1 MDILKVYIVEDEKEV
16 REGLRYL
23 LNLYNEIK
31 VARTFSCA
39 EDLLSDIESG
49 RSADIVLMD
58 IGLPGID
65 GIRATE
71 RIKKL
76 NSSMKVIMLTVFEE
90 PDKIFRAIRAGASG
104 YVLKNTK
111 PAQLVEQLKTLSQGG
126 APISPE
132 AAGKL
137 FSEIQKDNQ
146 TAVSSIGI
154 NSENGTDADNDY
166 KLTDREYEVLE
177 AIAAGY
183 NYRETAERLNISSAT
198 VKKHILH
205 IYRKLDVSSRV
216 EFMKKVIGEN
226 LIHP

>member
-111 PAQLVEQLKTLSQGG
+111 PAQLVEQLKTLNNGG

-146 TAVSSIGI
+146 TAVSCIGS

>member
-1 MDILKVYIVEDEKEV
+1 MDKLKVYIVEDEKEV

-23 LNLYNEIK
+23 LNLYSEIK

-39 EDLLSDIESG
+39 EELIRDLESG

-58 IGLPGID
+58 IGLPGMD
-65 GIRATE
+65 GIKATE
-71 RIKKL
+71 KICKINSRI
-76 NSSMKVIMLTVFEE
+76 KVIMLTVFEE
-90 PDKIFRAIRAGASG
+90 PDKIFRAIKAGAAG

-111 PAQLVEQLKTLSQGG
+111 PAQLVEQLKTLNRGG

-137 FSEIQKDNQ
+137 FSEIQKEKSGGGSLNPFADQ
-146 TAVSSIGI
+146 EEA
-154 NSENGTDADNDY
+154 SENDY
-166 KLTDREYEVLE
+166 NLTEREFDVLKS
-177 AIAAGY
+177 IAEGY
-183 NYRETAERLNISSAT
+183 NYRETAEQLNISSAT

-205 IYRKLDVSSRV
+205 IYRKLNVSSRV

-226 LIHP
+226 LIQP

>member
-1 MDILKVYIVEDEKEV
+1 MDKLKVYIVEDEKEV
-16 REGLRYL
+16 REGLKYL
-23 LNLYNEIK
+23 LNLYSEIK

-39 EDLLSDIESG
+39 EDLLADIESG

-65 GIRATE
+65 GIKATE
-71 RIKKL
+71 KIRKINSRI
-76 NSSMKVIMLTVFEE
+76 KVIMLTVFEE
-90 PDKIFRAIRAGASG
+90 PDKIFRAIKAGAAG

-111 PAQLVEQLKTLSQGG
+111 PAQLVEQLKCLNSGG

-137 FSEIQKDNQ
+137 FSEIQKEGSKEPAAW
-146 TAVSSIGI
+146 TAGESSDH
-154 NSENGTDADNDY
+154 SDNDY
-166 KLTDREYEVLE
+166 KLTEREFDVLR
-177 AIAAGY
+177 AIAEGY
-183 NYRETAERLNISSAT
+183 NYRETAVRLNISSGT

-216 EFMKKVIGEN
+216 EFMKKVINEK
-226 LIHP
+226 LV

>member
-1 MDILKVYIVEDEKEV
+1 MEILKVYIVEDEKEV

-31 VARTFSCA
+31 VVRTFSCA
-39 EDLLSDIESG
+39 EDLIRELESG

-58 IGLPGID
+58 IGLPGMD
-65 GIRATE
+65 GIKATE
-71 RIKKL
+71 KICSF
-76 NSSMKVIMLTVFEE
+76 NSSIKVIMLTVFEE
-90 PDKIFRAIRAGASG
+90 PEKIFRAIKAGAAG

-111 PAQLVEQLKTLSQGG
+111 PAQLVEQLKTLNRGG

-137 FSEIQKDNQ
+137 FSEIQKDR
-146 TAVSSIGI
+146 SGGIGEAD
-154 NSENGTDADNDY
+154 ENGSTDNDY
-166 KLTDREYEVLE
+166 NLTGREFDVLK
-177 AIAAGY
+177 AIAEGY
-183 NYRETAERLNISSAT
+183 NYRETADLLNISSAT

-205 IYRKLDVSSRV
+205 IYRKLNVSSRV

-226 LIHP
+226 LI